1 MNPELSFLIGLVAL
15 ILLAAYFKVNA
26 MISLLISS
34 LIIGLI
40 SGIDGAVVIEAIS
53 IGFGGIVSKIGIV
66 IIFGVLIGKLLE
78 DTRGAE
84 KLARSAIKLV
94 GERNGP
100 FVMAISGFLIAV
112 PVYSDVGYVIL
123 SPLTKA
129 LSRKSGVCLAV
140 LSVSLSAG
148 LLATHVFVPPTPG
161 PFAVVGLLGIDMG
174 DMIIWGTFAAIVMTL
189 SGWIYAQFVMPRYLS
204 PIIPEETV
212 ETTDDVVMPNLY
224 KAVLPLMVPIILI
237 LLKTTTTM
245 LFNEHESVVYKMIQF
260 VGDPVVAMGFG
271 AIVAI
276 VLLREKIKARFT
288 VKHLVEVSIKDA
300 GPIIFI
306 TAAGGSLGEVLEI
319 SGAGQA
325 IAERIVSSG
334 LPFILIP
341 FLISGILKTI
351 QGSGTVAIITAAT
364 LCLPISESLS
374 MNPVLIAMAAG
385 SGARLVCHVN
395 DSYFWV
401 FTNMNQFDTATGLKT
416 LSAANIFM
424 AFGGLLATWIA
435 SFIV

>member
-1 MNPELSFLIGLVAL
+1 MNPEVSFLIGLVAL

-40 SGIDGAVVIEAIS
+40 SGIDGAQVIEAIS

-100 FVMAISGFLIAV
+100 FAMAISGFLIAV

>member
-1 MNPELSFLIGLVAL
+1 MTPEISFLIGLVAL
-15 ILLAAYFKVNA
+15 IVLAAYFKVNA
-26 MISLLISS
+26 LISLLISS
-34 LIIGLI
+34 LIIGLL
-40 SGIDGAVVIEAIS
+40 SGIEGTRVIEAIS
-53 IGFGGIVSKIGIV
+53 IGFGSIVSKIGIV
-66 IIFGVLIGKLLE
+66 IILGVLIGKLLE
-78 DTRGAE
+78 DTGGAE
-84 KLARSAIKLV
+84 KLARSAIKVV

-100 FVMAISGFLIAV
+100 FAMAISGFLIAV

-174 DMIIWGTFAAIVMTL
+174 DMIIWGTFAAIMMTI
-189 SGWIYAQFVMPRYLS
+189 SGWVYAQFVMPRYLA
-204 PIIPEETV
+204 PIIPEETA
-212 ETTDDVVMPNLY
+212 EDTGNISMPHLIMAVM
-224 KAVLPLMVPIILI
+224 PLMVPIILI
-237 LLKTTTTM
+237 LLKTTTDM
-245 LFNEHESVVYKMIQF
+245 FIAEKGNLIYKVIQF
-260 VGDPVVAMGFG
+260 LGDPIMAMGLG

-276 VLLREKIKARFT
+276 VLLRKKLSSKFT
-288 VKHLVEVSIKDA
+288 VKRLLEISIKDA

-325 IAERIVSSG
+325 VAERIVSSG

-401 FTNMNQFDTATGLKT
+401 FTNMNQFDTASGLKT

-424 AFGGLLATWIA
+424 AFGGLFATWIA

>member
-1 MNPELSFLIGLVAL
+1 MNPEVSFLIGLVAL

-40 SGIDGAVVIEAIS
+40 SGIDGAQVIEAIS

-94 GERNGP
+94 GERKGP
-100 FVMAISGFLIAV
+100 FAMAISGFLIAV

-204 PIIPEETV
+204 PIIPEEKV

-224 KAVLPLMVPIILI
+224 RAVLPLIVPILLI

-288 VKHLVEVSIKDA
+288 VKHVVEVSIKDA

-401 FTNMNQFDTATGLKT
+401 FTNMNQFDTTTGLKT

>member
-1 MNPELSFLIGLVAL
+1 MNPEVSFLIGLVAL

-40 SGIDGAVVIEAIS
+40 SGIDGAQVIEAIS

-100 FVMAISGFLIAV
+100 FAMAISGFLIAV

-245 LFNEHESVVYKMIQF
+245 LFNEHESVVYKIIQF

-401 FTNMNQFDTATGLKT
+401 FTNMNQFDTTTGLKT